1 MNLKYIT
8 ILLNA
13 IIHSI
18 SANDRQAYIAVHE
31 NNYDP
36 FEIIKD
42 NNSTEAQSIMQLG
55 EKTWSMA
62 ELTNSDVLKV
72 QKNLKY
78 NDILAKDD
86 DTFLPDYDMAYT
98 ADNTNSVNNNY
109 FINNSPRCSA
119 EVNNVDF
126 VVIDTALYTKINEF
140 KNVQIKT
147 VASYIFPFIPCNTHG
162 TKVAAII
169 AGDKTG
175 IITKGDRTING
186 FTVFDCFGQG
196 KISASIA
203 AVRGAIEFS
212 KQQNAI
218 GRKVVINYS
227 GESSANAAFDA
238 AAKAAID
245 AGIAFVSA
253 AGNRASDAM
262 YSSPGR
268 TKEILTVGSTQ
279 APGNITA
286 SFSNYGE
293 IVDIFMPG
301 KDITVTSVY
310 SDETETSSGTS
321 FSSPMMTARVGM
333 EHHIN
338 PTYNVKEIFDKIL
351 QGTVSVDS
359 PQGKM
364 RLVPKENACPNTN
377 LVIKIITTRQ
387 DLNKFNL
394 WLPLN
399 NNSCTKFSARLLNNK
414 GWALIGL
421 KNDYSDNSFAY
432 KIVIDKKFGK
442 QFANVIES
450 RNGNKNNSFNS
461 QRILKAKQDIALEI
475 KNTNNSIL
483 VQYYNN
489 QNQLTKLIENTA
501 ADNNKYIAFST
512 AGGGK
517 IQYQVNKISC

>member
-1 MNLKYIT
+1 MIFKYIT

-13 IIHSI
+13 ITYHIVAADNH
-18 SANDRQAYIAVHE
+18 QAYIAVHE
-31 NNYDP
+31 NDYDP

-42 NNSTEAQSIMQLG
+42 NNSTETQSIMQLG

-62 ELTNSDVLKV
+62 ALTNSDVLKV
-72 QKNLKY
+72 QKNLKA

-98 ADNTNSVNNNY
+98 ADDSKIDNNN
-109 FINNSPRCSA
+109 FLNDAPRCNA

-126 VVIDTALYTKINEF
+126 VVIDTALYTQINEF
-140 KNVQIKT
+140 KGVQIKII
-147 VASYIFPFIPCNTHG
+147 ASYLFPFIPCNTHG
-162 TKVAAII
+162 TKVAALI

-203 AVRGAIEFS
+203 AVRGAIEFAE
-212 KQQNAI
+212 QQKML

-227 GESSANAAFDA
+227 GVSGANAAFDA
-238 AAKAAID
+238 AAKAAIN
-245 AGIAFVSA
+245 AGVAFVAA
-253 AGNRASDAM
+253 AGNSAENAM
-262 YSSPGR
+262 EYSPAR
-268 TKEILTVGSTQ
+268 TKDILTVGSTQ

-286 SFSNYGE
+286 RFSNYGE
-293 IVDIFMPG
+293 IVDVFMPG

-310 SDETETSSGTS
+310 SDGTEKSSGTS
-321 FSSPMMTARVGM
+321 FTAPILTARVGM
-333 EHHIN
+333 EYQNN
-338 PTYNVKEIFDKIL
+338 PDSRVKEIFDKIS
-351 QGTVSVDS
+351 QETISVES

-364 RLVPKENACPNTN
+364 RIVPKDYACPNTN
-377 LVIKIITTRQ
+377 PVITITTTKQ

-394 WLPLN
+394 WLPMN
-399 NNSCTKFSARLLNNK
+399 NNSCTKFNAKLLNNK
-414 GWALIGL
+414 GWAMIGL
-421 KNDYSDNSFAY
+421 KNDYSDSFAY
-432 KIVIDKKFGK
+432 KIVIDKKLGK
-442 QFANVIES
+442 QFANVIEDKYGS
-450 RNGNKNNSFNS
+450 KNNIFNS
-461 QRILKAKQDIALEI
+461 QRLLKSKQDITLQI

-483 VQYYNN
+483 VQYYNK
-489 QNQLTKLIENTA
+489 QNQLTKLVENTDT
-501 ADNNKYIAFST
+501 DNSKFIAFSA